1 MRADAHPTRSDA
13 GSATPDRVTTLRGKT
28 IGFVFCKYPLGVS
41 KMPINSIALLARDND
56 VEVLISATDRDAMP
70 VDDWMEP
77 LLVTYPG
84 FGHWLPVRGLRFL
97 LVRLARRVRLP
108 EMMALWALGNLDV
121 LLLARWLARR
131 ARTRKYD
138 ILVPIECLSLIAA
151 DRAAVPGAD
160 LIYYSL
166 ELLGPDDITENIT
179 KHVLKRLELQALARV
194 AQVVTTTPGR
204 RLLFAERNGFPAERV
219 SALPVVPLRQS
230 SPPRTRFFR
239 DKFSIGDDRVLVVY
253 SGNFES
259 WAQCL
264 EIITS
269 MDRWPPDAV
278 LVMHTW
284 NRNMLRR
291 PYFKQM
297 QQAAAGRPV
306 YFSTEY
312 MRPADLGQA
321 LASADIGLLFYT
333 RDTAYFSEI
342 LFSSNKMAEYMAVGL
357 PVVCSPIPGLKRF
370 VEDERI
376 GLAAEFDELGAAVAR
391 IAANLPAHRE
401 AVARC
406 RARHFEF
413 ERYFADALGTYMRAK
428 QAG

>member
-1 MRADAHPTRSDA
+1 
-13 GSATPDRVTTLRGKT
+13 
-28 IGFVFCKYPLGVS
+28 
-41 KMPINSIALLARDND
+41 
-56 VEVLISATDRDAMP
+56 
-70 VDDWMEP
+70 
-77 LLVTYPG
+77 
-84 FGHWLPVRGLRFL
+84 
-97 LVRLARRVRLP
+97 LARRVRLP
-108 EMMALWALGNLDV
+108 EKMALWALGNLDV

-138 ILVPIECLSLIAA
+138 ILVPVECFSLIAA

-179 KHVLKRLELQALARV
+179 KHVLKRLELKALARV

-204 RLLFAERNGFPAERV
+204 RLLFAEEERLSVERV
-219 SALPVVPLRQS
+219 SALPVVPLRQNS
-230 SPPRTRFFR
+230 TPRTRFFR
-239 DKFSIGDDRVLVVY
+239 DKFGIGDDRVLVVY

-269 MDRWPPDAV
+269 MDGWPPDAV

-357 PVVCSPIPGLKRF
+357 PVVCSPIPGLKKF

-376 GLAAEFDELGAAVAR
+376 GLAAEFDELGSAIAR

-401 AVARC
+401 AVSALPRPAFRIRALLRR
-406 RARHFEF
+406 RAR
-413 ERYFADALGTYMRAK
+413 RYVRAH
-428 QAG
+428 

>member
-1 MRADAHPTRSDA
+1 MRADEHSSGFDA
-13 GSATPDRVTTLRGKT
+13 EPGTPERVTTLRGKT
-28 IGFVFCKYPLGVS
+28 IGFVCCRYPLGVS

-56 VEVLISATDRDAMP
+56 VEVLISAADRNAMP

-77 LLVTYPG
+77 LLVAYPG
-84 FGHWLPVRGLRFL
+84 FGRWLPVRGLSSV
-97 LVRLARRVRLP
+97 LVRLGRHVRLP
-108 EMMALWALGNLDV
+108 EMMAVWALANLEV

-166 ELLGPDDITENIT
+166 ELLGPDDITDNVN
-179 KHVLKRLELQALARV
+179 KHVLKRLELKALARV

-219 SALPVVPLRQS
+219 SALPVVPLRQH
-230 SPPRTRFFR
+230 SPSRTRFFR
-239 DKFSIGDDRVLVVY
+239 DKFGIGDDRVLVIY

-269 MDRWPPDAV
+269 MDRWPPNAV
-278 LVMHTW
+278 LVMHTY
-284 NRNMLRR
+284 NRNALRGS
-291 PYFKQM
+291 YFKQM
-297 QQAAAGRPV
+297 RQAAAGRPV

-312 MRPADLGQA
+312 MRPADLQQA

-333 RDTAYFSEI
+333 RATAYFSDI

-357 PVVCSPIPGLKRF
+357 PIVCSPIPALKAF
-370 VEDERI
+370 VEDEHI
-376 GLAAEFDELGAAVAR
+376 GLAAEFAELGGAIAR
-391 IAANLPAHRE
+391 IAADLPAHRE
-401 AVARC
+401 AVTRC

-413 ERYFADALGTYMRAK
+413 ERYFTDALGTYISAK
-428 QAG
+428 